1 MMMVDDSK
9 HTKIPR
15 CKFHNSGFCKFRE
28 QCRKRHF
35 SSVCQVPNCSQDC
48 QARHPRLC
56 KLESY
61 CKFWKKGICAYKHIT
76 PTNDNKLEDL
86 EKELK
91 SLKNEVK
98 DLTEQNKQKQKQI
111 EKINSEKSEIIK
123 KLSQENHKIK
133 IYIEEIKQSHAK
145 AIEVKNSE
153 VKKLQVQNDH
163 QKKKIV
169 ELEVQITKFHSSYKE
184 KVKANDNEDD
194 AKTRQDF
201 NCDKCGFK
209 TSSLATLVKHKT
221 NEHNPV
227 LSCDQCDFKSFKKTD
242 LQIHLTFKH

>member
-1 MMMVDDSK
+1 MELLLSMMMVDDSK

-35 SSVCQVPNCSQDC
+35 SSVCQVPNCNQDC
-48 QARHPRLC
+48 QARHPRLY
-56 KLESY
+56 KLEIN

-91 SLKNEVK
+91 SLKNEIK
-98 DLTEQNKQKQKQI
+98 DLTEQ
-111 EKINSEKSEIIK
+111 INSEKSEIIK

-133 IYIEEIKQSHAK
+133 IYIEEIKQTHAK

-169 ELEVQITKFHSSYKE
+169 
-184 KVKANDNEDD
+184 D
-194 AKTRQDF
+194 
-201 NCDKCGFK
+201 
-209 TSSLATLVKHKT
+209 
-221 NEHNPV
+221 
-227 LSCDQCDFKSFKKTD
+227 LSTQERKLHCIQHIVC
-242 LQIHLTFKH
+242 